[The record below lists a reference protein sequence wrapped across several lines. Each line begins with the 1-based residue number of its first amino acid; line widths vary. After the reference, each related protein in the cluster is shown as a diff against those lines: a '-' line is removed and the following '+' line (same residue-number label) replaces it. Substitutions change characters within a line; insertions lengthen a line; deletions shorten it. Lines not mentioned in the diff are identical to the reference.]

1 MQQFNVPSNTS
12 FPFGGGQRP
21 DATGQKAVLDN
32 PPIAKWF
39 NTGASAIPR
48 RFTFGTAGGVHP
60 KLRGDT
66 IETMDFSVF
75 KIFRVNERTTVQ
87 FRAEWFNPAN
97 HPIFGNLNTTVG
109 SSSFGIVTCQANAP
123 R

>member
-1 MQQFNVPSNTS
+1 
-12 FPFGGGQRP
+12 
-21 DATGQKAVLDN
+21 VLDN
-32 PPIAKWF
+32 PTIAKWF
-39 NTGASAIPR
+39 NADAFATPR
-48 RFTFGTAGGVHP
+48 RLTFGTVGRVHP

-66 IETMDFSVF
+66 IESMDFSVF
-75 KIFRVNERTTVQ
+75 KNFRVNERITVQ
-87 FRAEWFNPAN
+87 FRAEWFNLAN